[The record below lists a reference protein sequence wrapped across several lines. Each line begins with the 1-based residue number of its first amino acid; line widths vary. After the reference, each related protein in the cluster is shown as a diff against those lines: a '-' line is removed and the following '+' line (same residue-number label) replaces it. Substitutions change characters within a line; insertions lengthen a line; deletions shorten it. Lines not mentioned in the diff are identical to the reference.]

1 MQERILVT
9 GATGYIGGRLIKRL
23 LEQGYAVTAM
33 ARSLE
38 KIGCRP
44 WAGHPKILLA
54 QGDVMD
60 QASLE
65 RAMAGCSAAYYLVHS
80 MTPGA
85 KDFAQTDR
93 IAAENMVRA
102 AEAQGLSRIIYLG
115 GLGEESDA
123 HLSKHLRSRLE
134 VAKVL
139 RQGKVPVTF
148 LRAAMIIGA
157 GSASFEILR
166 YLTERLPVMIT
177 PRWVRTECQPIA
189 VSNVIEYL
197 AGCLEHPETF
207 GQTYDIG
214 GPDVLTYAQMFALY
228 TEIAGLPRRILI
240 PVPFLTPHLSSLW
253 INFVTPVPTA
263 LAKPLVVGL
272 RNRVVCT
279 ENRIQEIIPQPLLSC
294 REAISTALQK
304 VQQLDVETCWSDA
317 GFQPPPEWLDCGDA
331 PYAGGT
337 LLGLSYHIRIAAKPE
352 EVWPVVAALG
362 GGTGWYYGDFLWQMR
377 GFMDRMVGGVGLRR
391 GRRHPAEIRVGD
403 ALDFW
408 RVLQLEP
415 GRRLRLLAEMKVP
428 GEALLDFELRPIGPD
443 GAYTEIIERSRFL
456 PKGLWGLAYWYAT
469 YPFHIL
475 IFKGMLEKIAH
486 QTGRAASQAK
496 PLRPSATSSCA
507 LPGGHAAV
515 NPDS

>member
-1 MQERILVT
+1 MAEQRVLVT
-9 GATGYIGGRLIKRL
+9 GATGYIGGRLIKKL
-23 LEQGYAVTAM
+23 LERGHAVTAM
-33 ARSLE
+33 ARSLG
-38 KIGCRP
+38 KVGCRP
-44 WAGHPKILLA
+44 WAGHPLVQLA

-65 RAMAGCSAAYYLVHS
+65 RAMEGCTAAYYLVHS
-80 MTPGA
+80 MAPGS
-85 KDFAQTDR
+85 KDFASADKV
-93 IAAENMVRA
+93 AAENMARA
-102 AEAQGLSRIIYLG
+102 AENQGLSQIIYLG
-115 GLGEESDA
+115 GLGDESDA
-123 HLSKHLRSRLE
+123 NLSKHLRSRLE

-139 RQGKVPVTF
+139 REGRVPVTF
-148 LRAAMIIGA
+148 LRAAMIIGS

-197 AGCLEHPETF
+197 AGCLEQPETS

-214 GPDVLTYAQMFALY
+214 GPDVLTYEQMFQLY
-228 TEIAGLPRRILI
+228 AQIAGLRRRVLI
-240 PVPFLTPHLSSLW
+240 PVPLLTPHLSSLW
-253 INFVTPVPTA
+253 INFVTPIPTA

-272 RNRVVCT
+272 RNRVVCS
-279 ENRIQEIIPQPLLSC
+279 ENRIREIIPQRLLTC
-294 REAISTALQK
+294 REAIVTALQK

-337 LLGLSYHIRIAAKPE
+337 LLGLSYHIKIEAKPE

-362 GGTGWYYGDFLWQMR
+362 GETGWYYGDWLWRLR
-377 GFMDRMVGGVGLRR
+377 GFMDRVVGGVGLRR
-391 GRRHPAEIRVGD
+391 GRRHPTEIRVGD

-415 GRRLRLLAEMKVP
+415 GRRLRLLAEMKTP
-428 GEALLDFELRPIGPD
+428 GEALLDFELRPVGPD
-443 GAYTEIIERSRFL
+443 GEHTEIIERSRFL

-486 QTGRAASQAK
+486 QTGRAAGPAK
-496 PLRPSATSSCA
+496 PMPPQAATSCA
-507 LPGGHAAV
+507 LPGGQ
-515 NPDS
+515 